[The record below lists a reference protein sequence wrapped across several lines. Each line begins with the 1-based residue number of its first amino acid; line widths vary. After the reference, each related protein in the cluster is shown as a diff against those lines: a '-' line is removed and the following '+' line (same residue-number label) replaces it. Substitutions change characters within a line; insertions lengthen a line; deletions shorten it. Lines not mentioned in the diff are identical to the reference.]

1 VKPHALFTDGMV
13 LQQGRRVA
21 VWGSAA
27 DGEEVRVRF
36 QGVEATT
43 TAQGGR
49 WLVHLENLEPGGP
62 SGMSIRGRNEIT
74 LKNVYVGEVW
84 VCSGQS
90 NMEWPLWGTADAD
103 KAIGSSKNPLLRL
116 FTVPKTAATA
126 PRREVQ
132 AAWQECGP
140 DTVANFSAVA
150 YYFGRD
156 LQKARNVPV
165 GLIHTS
171 WGGTPA
177 EAWTCKTALA
187 KYPELQHYVDKA
199 DRELKPADEAAKKK
213 YQEALAKYREDAKKA
228 KDEG

>member
-1 VKPHALFTDGMV
+1 MIDRRPTCRVESLTHLGEASVSRAKLILVALLAGLTGWGGPSVRADVKPHALFTDGMV

-165 GLIHTS
+165 GL
-171 WGGTPA
+171 
-177 EAWTCKTALA
+177 
-187 KYPELQHYVDKA
+187 
-199 DRELKPADEAAKKK
+199 
-213 YQEALAKYREDAKKA
+213 
-228 KDEG
+228 